1 MAGKRIDIN
10 AAYGYRSDSS
20 GNRDPNGTAITIYVE
35 ASAVGSG
42 ASIASISASADSA
55 TQALTNND
63 FTVWTGHTFATNS
76 EYEVTITAVSGDGT
90 YDETV
95 TTEIPKGTA
104 TSGRK
109 LGEIGLMALWDKIK
123 SLVRGHTHEVVNGHT
138 VEADVPSDAV
148 FTDTTYDAASS
159 SAAGL
164 MSANDKKKL
173 DALNGAYYGTCS
185 TGASTATKAVTCSN
199 FTLEPGEAVIAVKFS
214 ATNTAAV
221 SGLQMNVNSTGAKPI
236 KYRGGNLPSAGT
248 LASGRVYLFAYDG
261 TNWELV
267 GDLDSESE
275 SATNEALGQGYG
287 VCSTAA
293 GTAAKTV
300 SITNYLLTKYGVV
313 VVKFDNN
320 VPASATLNVTSKGAK
335 AIYYKGA
342 AITAGVINAGDTAT
356 FMYDGTNYKLLSVDS
371 WGDEITTAWIDA
383 NLV

>member
-10 AAYGYRSDSS
+10 ACYGYRCDA
-20 GNRDPNGTAITIYVE
+20 GGTVRNPNGTSFAIYVE
-35 ASAVGSG
+35 AAAVGSG
-42 ASIASISASADSA
+42 ASIASISASCDSA
-55 TQALTNND
+55 TMALTNND
-63 FTVWTGHTFATNS
+63 VTEWTGHTFAVANDYT
-76 EYEVTITAVSGDGT
+76 VTVTVVSGDGT
-90 YDETV
+90 YDESITID
-95 TTEIPKGTA
+95 IPKGVEV
-104 TSGRK
+104 SNRK
-109 LGEIGLMALWDKIK
+109 LGEVGLMALWDKIK

-185 TGASTATKAVTCSN
+185 TGASTTTKAVTCSN
-199 FTLEPGEAVIAVKFS
+199 FTLATGAVIAVKFS
-214 ATNTAAV
+214 NTNTGAV
-221 SGLQMNVNSTGAKPI
+221 GSLQLNVNSTGAKPI

-300 SITNYLLTKYGVV
+300 SITNYLLTTGGVV

-371 WGDEITTAWIDA
+371 WGDEITTSWIDA

>member
-1 MAGKRIDIN
+1 ME
-10 AAYGYRSDSS
+10 AA
-20 GNRDPNGTAITIYVE
+20 
-35 ASAVGSG
+35 AVGSG

-63 FTVWTGHTFATNS
+63 FTTWTGHTFATNS

-148 FTDTTYDAASS
+148 FTDTTYSDATSS
-159 SAAGL
+159 VAGL
-164 MSANDKKKL
+164 MSAADKKKL
-173 DALNGAYYGTCS
+173 DALKGAYYGTSS
-185 TGASTATKAVTCSN
+185 TGASTSTKAVTCSN
-199 FTLEPGEAVIAVKFS
+199 FTLATGAVIAVKFS

-221 SGLQMNVNSTGAKPI
+221 SGLQLNVNSTGAKPI

-261 TNWELV
+261 TNWEIV
-267 GDLDSESE
+267 GDLDSES
-275 SATNEALGQGYG
+275 ATVTNADLGQGFG
-287 VCSTAA
+287 TCPTAA
-293 GTAAKTV
+293 ATAAKAV
-300 SITNYLLTKYGVV
+300 GLTNYQLTVGGIIA
-313 VVKFDNN
+313 VKFTYA
-320 VPASATLNVTSKGAK
+320 VPASATLNVNAMGAK
-335 AIYYKGA
+335 PVYHKGA
-342 AITAGVINAGDTAT
+342 AIAAGVINAGDTAV
-356 FMYDGTNYKLLSVDS
+356 FMYDGTNYNLIAIDS
-371 WGDEITTAWIDA
+371 WGDEITTSWIDA